1 MPKITLQGGM
11 HLEVPNREENRED
24 VARVMDERELVQARG
39 LKWMR
44 LPVLLGTPAGSAVT
58 IDGAHGQPPVGPESG
73 YAWSLRRIVVD
84 GMTTGAT
91 PDVINMYRNSAGGT
105 QAPLWQFNGNN
116 FGYTFGRLEMTLTGG
131 DSLTF
136 ASVGTFAATGT
147 IRVTGELVE
156 VPAEML
162 YKIAV

>member
-1 MPKITLQGGM
+1 VDAAPC
-11 HLEVPNREENRED
+11 
-24 VARVMDERELVQARG
+24 
-39 LKWMR
+39 
-44 LPVLLGTPAGSAVT
+44 PAG
-58 IDGAHGQPPVGPESG
+58 HP
-73 YAWSLRRIVVD
+73 R
-84 GMTTGAT
+84 
-91 PDVINMYRNSAGGT
+91 